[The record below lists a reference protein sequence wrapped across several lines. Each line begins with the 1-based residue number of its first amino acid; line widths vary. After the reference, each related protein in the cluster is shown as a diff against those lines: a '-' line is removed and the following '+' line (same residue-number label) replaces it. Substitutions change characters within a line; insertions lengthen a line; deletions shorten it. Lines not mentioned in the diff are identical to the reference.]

1 MSLSN
6 TRPGMIGFI
15 GFTWG
20 VDRPVLTPA
29 KLYEAARK
37 QVPREGGLIHGSLHN
52 NPLTRKGDVGQ
63 ADAICTLGAVIK
75 TFDAAGEKYLT
86 DEVAMAAM
94 TELQEYNDSMPD
106 VTPEVRKER
115 VIGFLDAKIAALK
128 VAP

>member
-6 TRPGMIGFI
+6 TRPGMIGFS
-15 GFTWG
+15 WG
-20 VDRPVLTPA
+20 ADRPVLTPA
-29 KLYEAARK
+29 KLYAAARK
-37 QVPREGGLIHGSLHN
+37 QVPLEGGLIHGSLHN
-52 NPLTRKGDVGQ
+52 NSLTRKGDVGQ
-63 ADAICTLGAVIK
+63 ADAVCAMGAALK

-86 DEVAMAAM
+86 NEVITAAM